1 MEALVRKACIALAPR
16 SWLLKR
22 TLSNG
27 AVVYGQNSPGY
38 GGRAIFLEGD
48 RIEPELQ
55 HLERLLD
62 PGAVFMDIGANTGV
76 FALKAAKHL
85 QGGGTVI
92 AVEPG
97 LDMLKTLAYSVEAN
111 GFTNVRLRNF
121 CLGERTGEQ
130 TLWLNY
136 NKPNAFSLLKRSD
149 GAGSVSVLVV
159 ALDDLCAWEH
169 LTRLDYLKIDVVG
182 AEQKVLAG
190 GLEAIRRFRP
200 IVQVAITAG
209 YFPVDL
215 PDYSVYRMLNAP
227 KANVV
232 HIANGDARA
241 GRFLELGWQKTPA

>member
-1 MEALVRKACIALAPR
+1 MEALIRKACIAVTPR

-27 AVVYGQNSPGY
+27 AVVYGKNSAGY

-55 HLERLLD
+55 HLERFLD
-62 PGAVFMDIGANTGV
+62 PGAVFIDVGANTGV
-76 FALKAAKHL
+76 FTLKAAKHL
-85 QGGGTVI
+85 HGNGTVI

-97 LDMLKTLAYSVEAN
+97 LDMLKTLAYSVQAN

-136 NKPNAFSLLKRSD
+136 NKPNAFSLLKRSL
-149 GAGSVSVLVV
+149 GAESESVLVV
-159 ALDDLCAWEH
+159 ALDDLCVWEN
-169 LTRLDYLKIDVVG
+169 LARLDYLKIDVVG
-182 AEQKVLAG
+182 AEHKVITGALQ
-190 GLEAIRRFRP
+190 AIGRFHP
-200 IVQVAITAG
+200 VVQVAITAG
-209 YFPVDL
+209 YVPMDL
-215 PDYSVYRMLNAP
+215 PGYSVYRMLQAP

-232 HIANGDARA
+232 HIADGDARTA
-241 GRFLELGWQKTPA
+241 RFVELGWQKI